1 MYSNIDSTEQN
12 HALKQ
17 GKKFNDY
24 QKDYLH
30 IVGTKKLDLIEKTTS
45 PNLGFLEP
53 MSDKNNN
60 PVEVENTKILDNL
73 IKLENEFNTTLALYT
88 SQYQQY
94 MNKELESK
102 NNMNAYTRKN
112 VKNSNGKLFYVN
124 RFGVSR
130 GYSKDSWA
138 KKPSSCPSTIPT
150 DDSVQAYNNLT
161 NGLDY
166 VAGQPCNLDGQII
179 QNDDGQ
185 LAWVDEKG
193 QRHEYDSRDTL
204 LQTQKNGNCPGQ
216 INSVSNTIYN
226 MFPAGSAMSAS
237 SNCNTPLFD
246 QALYDSVNTSNQKL
260 MNIANDM
267 YEQALKL
274 DKTSLAVEKQSDN
287 IGAQLAKQIKSL
299 NDEREKMMKLKGQT
313 DIYTLDGDIQSDR
326 INVNMEKARYIGLGL
341 AAVVLVGI
349 TMHVM
354 TKK

>member
-112 VKNSNGKLFYVN
+112 VKINETCKSFRSYQELKTHGTKN
-124 RFGVSR
+124 
-130 GYSKDSWA
+130 
-138 KKPSSCPSTIPT
+138 
-150 DDSVQAYNNLT
+150 
-161 NGLDY
+161 
-166 VAGQPCNLDGQII
+166 
-179 QNDDGQ
+179 
-185 LAWVDEKG
+185 
-193 QRHEYDSRDTL
+193 TL
-204 LQTQKNGNCPGQ
+204 
-216 INSVSNTIYN
+216 
-226 MFPAGSAMSAS
+226 
-237 SNCNTPLFD
+237 
-246 QALYDSVNTSNQKL
+246 
-260 MNIANDM
+260 
-267 YEQALKL
+267 
-274 DKTSLAVEKQSDN
+274 
-287 IGAQLAKQIKSL
+287 
-299 NDEREKMMKLKGQT
+299 
-313 DIYTLDGDIQSDR
+313 
-326 INVNMEKARYIGLGL
+326 
-341 AAVVLVGI
+341 VVLKICLQMIVFRHTI
-349 TMHVM
+349 V
-354 TKK
+354 